1 MEFAST
7 LTETVRFRAQ
17 VVRMLADRL
26 PTVPESSSIQTYLP
40 SIVTESSLTEPDIAR
55 GLILSGWTAAVPVRT
70 DPPSARM
77 DPSRFDTEPACVSV
91 QVARIQVDVQ
101 TTAAEAPTTAFRL
114 PSIRAD
120 LGSAV
125 ADVLAIVREPA
136 SNDGGP
142 KKIGTDGVPFG
153 TYVSPIGTD

>member
-1 MEFAST
+1 MTLTRRSNAAAIRTDCSSIRGDPSYIRMEFAST

-77 DPSRFDTEPACVSV
+77 EPS
-91 QVARIQVDVQ
+91 
-101 TTAAEAPTTAFRL
+101 
-114 PSIRAD
+114 
-120 LGSAV
+120 
-125 ADVLAIVREPA
+125 
-136 SNDGGP
+136 
-142 KKIGTDGVPFG
+142 
-153 TYVSPIGTD
+153 